1 MRRAN
6 GMDVDSRS
14 RFGETPRRARVIE
27 MNVAEENVA
36 NVRSREPSLR
46 KIDHDVVESGFGAG
60 VEKRDAVIGLEC
72 SRGDDPGMA
81 ELSGIEDVEHEKV
94 KSDQPSLK
102 ATAWQ
107 ASDPLSPRL

>member
-1 MRRAN
+1 
-6 GMDVDSRS
+6 
-14 RFGETPRRARVIE
+14 
-27 MNVAEENVA
+27 
-36 NVRSREPSLR
+36 
-46 KIDHDVVESGFGAG
+46 
-60 VEKRDAVIGLEC
+60 
-72 SRGDDPGMA
+72 MA